1 MRNRKSS
8 LLLVALLS
16 VTLLA
21 TGCPKDQL
29 KKASN
34 YGNSATQA
42 LSALQDLAIN
52 LNQAGKLD
60 DQKTSEIIRAV
71 LKANAA
77 LQTAKNTVAHIQ
89 QRTEAGG
96 EFNPQDQAD
105 LRTLFKAFGQA
116 VQELNQS
123 GVLGV
128 KNAESKAQL
137 NAIVASVVQFSELL
151 IALWQ

>member
-1 MRNRKSS
+1 MRNRKTS

-16 VTLLA
+16 LTLLA

-29 KKASN
+29 KKAAN
-34 YGNSATQA
+34 YGNSATQG

-60 DQKTSEIIRAV
+60 DQKTSEIIRGV

-77 LQTAKNTVAHIQ
+77 LQTAKNTVSFIQ
-89 QRTEAGG
+89 KRVKVGG
-96 EFNPQDQAD
+96 ELNAQDQAD
-105 LRTLFKAFGQA
+105 LRTLFNAFGQA
-116 VQELNQS
+116 VQELNQA

-137 NAIVASVVQFSELL
+137 NAIVASVVQFSQLL
-151 IALWQ
+151 IALW

>member
-8 LLLVALLS
+8 LLLVALLGLS
-16 VTLLA
+16 LLA
-21 TGCPKDQL
+21 IGCQDQL

-34 YGNSATQA
+34 YGNTATES

-52 LNQAGKLD
+52 LNEAGKLS
-60 DQKTSEIIRAV
+60 DQKTSEIIRGI

-77 LQTAKNTVAHIQ
+77 LQTAKNTVSFIQ
-89 QRTEAGG
+89 ERVEAGG
-96 EFNPQDQAD
+96 ELNPQDQAD
-105 LRTLFKAFGQA
+105 LQTLFSAFGQA

-137 NAIVASVVQFSELL
+137 NVIIATVLDMSELL
-151 IALWQ
+151 MALW

>member
-16 VTLLA
+16 LTLLA

-29 KKASN
+29 KKAAT
-34 YGNSATQA
+34 YGNSATQG
-42 LSALQDLAIN
+42 LSAFQDLAIN

-60 DQKTSEIIRAV
+60 DQETSEIIRGV

-77 LQTAKNTVAHIQ
+77 LQAAKNTVSFLQAKP
-89 QRTEAGG
+89 EG
-96 EFNPQDQAD
+96 ELSVQDQAD
-105 LRTLFKAFGQA
+105 LRTLFNAFGQA

-123 GVLGV
+123 GVLGI

-137 NAIVASVVQFSELL
+137 NVIIASVFQLSELL